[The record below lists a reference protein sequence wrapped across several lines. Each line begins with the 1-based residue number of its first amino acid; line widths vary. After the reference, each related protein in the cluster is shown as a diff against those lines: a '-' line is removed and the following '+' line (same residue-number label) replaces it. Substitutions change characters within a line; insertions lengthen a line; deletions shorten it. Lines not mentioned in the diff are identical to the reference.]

1 MDVQAESLVLET
13 KRSAF
18 ALFWNRLKKNKL
30 AIASLFVLIALSVMA
45 ISAPLIAPYD
55 PYTTDMT
62 AVIQK
67 PDANHLLG
75 TDDLGRD
82 MLSRIIYGSRISLRV
97 GFLAVAI
104 SMLAGTIIGS
114 IAGYF
119 GGTTDNVVMRI
130 MDMLMAFP
138 PILLAI
144 VFMSALGKGIENAIL
159 AISIVGVPGFSRIV
173 RGSIL
178 AAKENDYV
186 EAARASGCNDLQIIF
201 IHLLPNILAPIIV
214 NATMSISAAILQ
226 TAALGFLGLGVKP
239 PTAEWGSMLATGRAY
254 IFNAPHLIT
263 YPGIAISITVLAFN
277 LLGDGLR
284 DALDPRLKQ

>member
-1 MDVQAESLVLET
+1 MDVQTEAVVLT
-13 KRSAF
+13 QKRPSVVE
-18 ALFWNRLKKNKL
+18 FWLRLKRNKL
-30 AIASLFVLIALSVMA
+30 AVVSLFVLIALTIMA
-45 ISAPLIAPYD
+45 IAAPAIAPYD
-55 PYTTDMT
+55 PYATDMT
-62 AVIQK
+62 AVIEK
-67 PDANHLLG
+67 PSSGHLLG
-75 TDDLGRD
+75 ADDLGRD

-104 SMLAGTIIGS
+104 SMAAGTCIGS

-119 GGTTDNVVMRI
+119 GGTIDNIVMRF

-144 VFMSALGKGIENAIL
+144 VFMSALGRGIENAIL

-173 RGSIL
+173 RGSVL

-201 IHLLPNILAPIIV
+201 VHLLPNILAPIIV
-214 NATMSISAAILQ
+214 NATMSISSAILQ

-239 PTAEWGSMLATGRAY
+239 PTAEWGSMLATGRGY